1 MKNIIISIALISL
14 TAELA
19 SGQTATNE
27 FSRKDRWE
35 VYGLAQTGVIFNV
48 FESNASLGGGGVG
61 AAYNVWEHFA
71 FRGDLAISAAKFD
84 FGLFSGPEEDR
95 WVTLYMA
102 NFSLDY
108 NVLRTPVTPVVS
120 LGLGIGW
127 FSEGIGTTFDQ
138 NLGAG
143 VRWDVNERWF
153 GRLMFNAGVW
163 ENTGHDR
170 KGWAA
175 MGLSLAVGYKF

>member
-1 MKNIIISIALISL
+1 
-14 TAELA
+14 
-19 SGQTATNE
+19 
-27 FSRKDRWE
+27 
-35 VYGLAQTGVIFNV
+35 
-48 FESNASLGGGGVG
+48 
-61 AAYNVWEHFA
+61 
-71 FRGDLAISAAKFD
+71 
-84 FGLFSGPEEDR
+84 
-95 WVTLYMA
+95 MA

-153 GRLMFNAGVW
+153 GRLMLNAGVW
-163 ENTGHDR
+163 ENSGRDR